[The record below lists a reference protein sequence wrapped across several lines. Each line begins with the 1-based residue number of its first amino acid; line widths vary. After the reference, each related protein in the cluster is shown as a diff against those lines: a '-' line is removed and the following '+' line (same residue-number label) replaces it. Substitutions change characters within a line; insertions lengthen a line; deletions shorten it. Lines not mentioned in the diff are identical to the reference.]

1 MAQVS
6 GSDIQVLLYHESA
19 WGVDPGTPAAQI
31 AYIQSLGLTAN
42 QNLVASEVIS
52 GGRGVRRPG
61 AGNLSVAG
69 AIRTEVAP
77 ENIGF
82 WLSHLLGAPTTTGV
96 SAPYTH
102 GFVPDALP
110 AGFRVEK
117 DYTAALASKVER
129 FRGCRISSA
138 TFTFPQEGFCTA
150 EFQIAG
156 KDHAIITAPLDAAPA
171 DPGHAGFT
179 GFEGTV
185 KQGGSPLGY
194 VMSGSLTIDNSLRT
208 DMFVIGGGGT
218 VHSLPEGRCRISGSL
233 SLVFESFALF
243 DLAVART
250 ETTFAFELAR
260 GTGAGT
266 AGNEKLVMLV
276 DHADITRNSPPLETE
291 AGMTVDIEFQAF
303 ASGTDL
309 GLDVTL
315 MNAVDDADL

>member
-1 MAQVS
+1 MAQIS

-42 QNLVASEVIS
+42 QNLVTSEVIS

-138 TFTFPQEGFCTA
+138 TFTLPQEGFVTA

-208 DMFVIGGGGT
+208 DMFVIGGGELYALALPLAEELVLTEVDADFAGDT
-218 VHSLPEGRCRISGSL
+218 VFPRLDP
-233 SLVFESFALF
+233 ALWQ
-243 DLAVART
+243 AVQREPGPPGAGPA
-250 ETTFAFELAR
+250 FAFVR
-260 GTGAGT
+260 YRRS
-266 AGNEKLVMLV
+266 
-276 DHADITRNSPPLETE
+276 AD
-291 AGMTVDIEFQAF
+291 
-303 ASGTDL
+303 
-309 GLDVTL
+309 
-315 MNAVDDADL
+315 